1 MPRKIGKILVADFT
15 QRSKKG
21 LEFAKQTLQAETIY
35 DPKVREALCYYLANW
50 DNFSQPGLF
59 SAACEAV
66 GGNPDSVIPVQ
77 ASIAMM
83 AAAFDIQD
91 DIIDKS
97 KEKHNRPTTYGKF
110 GPEISILLG
119 NAFLLEGLKMFADS
133 AALLPEGKGKEALE
147 ILKNLLFEV
156 GNAHGLELGFR
167 ESKSTN
173 LHDYLR
179 IFKMKSASIEADI
192 CLGALFGGAGEVEIK
207 LAAKLGRILGTLIML
222 REEFVDIFEIEELTQ
237 RIAVQDLPLPI
248 IAALQEED
256 TKIKILKILS
266 KPNKTD
272 ADVRALLKITLKSK
286 PVIEVKNNM
295 QLLMGKGISLLK
307 KLPSEKLRGTL
318 QSLLSFML
326 EDL

>member
-1 MPRKIGKILVADFT
+1 MPRKIGKILVAEFT
-15 QRSKKG
+15 KRSKKG

-35 DPKVREALCYYLANW
+35 DPKVHEALCYYLANW
-50 DNFSQPGLF
+50 ENFSQPGLF

-83 AAAFDIQD
+83 VAAFDIQD

-97 KEKHNRPTTYGKF
+97 KEKHNKPTTYGKF
-110 GPEISILLG
+110 GPEIAILLG

-133 AALLPEGKGKEALE
+133 AALLPDGKGKEALE

-173 LHDYLR
+173 LNDYLR
-179 IFKMKSASIEADI
+179 IFEMKSASIEADI

-207 LAAKLGRILGTLIML
+207 VAAKLGRILGKLIML

-237 RIAVQDLPLPI
+237 RIAIQDLPLPI
-248 IAALQEED
+248 IAAMQEED
-256 TKIKILKILS
+256 TKRMVLKILS

-272 ADVRALLKITLKSK
+272 NDVRALLKVTLKSK
-286 PVIEVKNNM
+286 PVIEIKNNM
-295 QLLMGKGISLLK
+295 QLLMGEGISLLN
-307 KLPSEKLRGTL
+307 KLPSEKLQGTL